1 MAPTKPKEMK
11 IQLDELLQKRS
22 IRPSVSSWKAL
33 VLVVKKKDETL
44 RLYIDYTELNK
55 ITINNKYLS
64 HRIDNLFDQL
74 QGARVF

>member
-1 MAPTKPKEMK
+1 MK